1 MSTGQDRSVTDPTLS
16 RRAFL
21 AAGGGLVLAAA
32 TAGWAQPA
40 AAKSNAISPLVL
52 ATDLYASPTPQRFVF
67 AIARGIGPAGAI
79 YASGA
84 PARVAFAP
92 PGSSQATVLPTK
104 LYKAGLPKGRG
115 VYVTQAT
122 FPEAGVWKAV
132 VLISGKKVPFA
143 VQVNDTAVAPVVGAA
158 APRAPSPTLTNT
170 LGVKPICTRQP
181 QCPLHTVSLS
191 DVIGSGKLVAAMFAT
206 PARCQSMYCGPV
218 LDEML
223 SVMGR
228 YQDRVTFVHVE
239 IWKGLRGADH
249 APTVDAWGIE
259 TEPWLYTIDGA
270 GTIKGRLDGAI
281 GKQEIIDQL
290 DALVA

>member
-1 MSTGQDRSVTDPTLS
+1 VTDPTLS

-21 AAGGGLVLAAA
+21 AAGSGLVLAAA
-32 TAGWAQPA
+32 SVGWTEPAGATS
-40 AAKSNAISPLVL
+40 KAISPLVL
-52 ATDLYASPTPQRFVF
+52 ATDLYASPLPQRFVF
-67 AIARGIGPAGAI
+67 AIARGPK

-84 PARVAFAP
+84 PAQVAFAP
-92 PGSSQATVLPTK
+92 PGSSKATVLPTT
-104 LYKAGLPKGRG
+104 LYKSGLPRGRG
-115 VYVTQAT
+115 IYVTEAT
-122 FPEAGVWKAV
+122 FPEAGFWRAV
-132 VLISGKKVPFA
+132 VLISGKKVPFS
-143 VQVNDTAVAPVVGAA
+143 VQVNDQAVAPVVGAA
-158 APRAPSPTLTNT
+158 APRAASPMLTNP

-181 QCPLHTVSLS
+181 QCPLHTVSLA

-206 PARCQSMYCGPV
+206 PARCSSMYCGPV

-223 SVMGR
+223 GVMAR

-249 APTVDAWGIE
+249 SPTVDAWGIE

-270 GTIKGRLDGAI
+270 GIIKGRLDGAI
-281 GKQEIIDQL
+281 GKQEITAQL